1 MILQSTHKINSNMNL
16 ERVLSLKE
24 KNQLA
29 FALVLSSTCE
39 NQDYSGEGTA

>member
-1 MILQSTHKINSNMNL
+1 MNL

-29 FALVLSSTCE
+29 FVVGSSSTCE
-39 NQDYSGEGTA
+39 AFWNNKDDSEEGTA